1 MSRPSSCT
9 SPAVPRP
16 SSRALRP
23 ARSRLPQLVRLA
35 GCGVAVLL
43 AIGCGPAQSTSSSND
58 TMFGLFKSKS
68 PSAVD
73 PSVGAALLREAA
85 FPRGEA
91 KPPRQAY
98 SPLRRVSLT
107 AAPDHGRISP
117 TRIEQG
123 PAEAFLLSNA
133 PGSVALV
140 NTFEPE
146 RRVDLWEVDAA
157 DPTRLVHRRALN
169 LDGQQAK
176 WIFYNAGEVLEL
188 PGNKLLV
195 QIGFF
200 NPGPNDRLYL
210 IDLASGAARN
220 FGAIE
225 PDWAAGL
232 PPRYIDNLQLTPD
245 AVLVAYRTDK
255 VRLAAERYVNR
266 YDHLLLFSPR
276 HPQGL
281 EVARIGIDDGNVRD
295 WRFANGKLWLQTSDD
310 RGDVPKTATWSLDLS
325 RVL

>member
-1 MSRPSSCT
+1 MRLLGCT
-9 SPAVPRP
+9 
-16 SSRALRP
+16 
-23 ARSRLPQLVRLA
+23 LA
-35 GCGVAVLL
+35 AAL
-43 AIGCGPAQSTSSSND
+43 AIGCDHAQSSSSSND
-58 TMFGLFKSKS
+58 TMFGLFNSKS
-68 PSAVD
+68 PSTVD
-73 PSVGAALLREAA
+73 PSLGAALVREAA

-91 KPPRQAY
+91 KPPRQSY
-98 SPLRRVSLT
+98 PSLRRISLT

-117 TRIEQG
+117 TRIEQA
-123 PAEAFLLSNA
+123 PAEGFVLSNA
-133 PGSVALV
+133 PGAAALV
-140 NTFEPE
+140 NTFDPE
-146 RRVDLWEVDAA
+146 RRVDLWEIDRA
-157 DPTRLVHRRALN
+157 DSTRLVHQRSLN
-169 LDGQQAK
+169 LDAQQAK
-176 WIFYNAGEVLEL
+176 WMFYNAGEVLEL
-188 PGNKLLV
+188 PGNKLLA

-210 IDLASGAARN
+210 IDLGTGAARN

-232 PPRYIDNLQLTPD
+232 PPRYIDNLQLTPE

-295 WRFANGKLWLQTSDD
+295 WRFVGGKLWLQTSDD
-310 RGDVPKTATWSLDLS
+310 RGDIPKTAAWSLDLS
-325 RVL
+325 HAL